1 MYIRLFESGP
11 GYDSIELQ
19 IKPAS
24 TQRFIEKSD
33 RVVLCNDTG
42 MASLC
47 KVISTLF
54 ECTDIEEIGIGRE
67 RDKKKKEA

>member
-11 GYDSIELQ
+11 GYDSIELN
-19 IKPAS
+19 IKPLEHPDVMERS
-24 TQRFIEKSD
+24 G
-33 RVVLCNDTG
+33 RVVRYDPE
-42 MASLC
+42 MAALC

-67 RDKKKKEA
+67 RDKKKKEE

>member
-19 IKPAS
+19 IKPS
-24 TQRFIEKSD
+24 PKQGVLEKSG
-33 RVVLCNDTG
+33 RVVICNDTE

-47 KVISTLF
+47 KVISTLL

-67 RDKKKKEA
+67 RDKKKKEE

>member
-11 GYDSIELQ
+11 GYDSIELN
-19 IKPAS
+19 IKPIDCPDAMERS
-24 TQRFIEKSD
+24 GRLVRHDPE
-33 RVVLCNDTG
+33 
-42 MASLC
+42 MAALC

-67 RDKKKKEA
+67 RDKKKKEEK